1 MSTKN
6 SLSKIVFL
14 LIVLIY
20 FSMNAD
26 AQQQAMS
33 NNKAEKFSPFTGFKN
48 TDIGQPTKAG
58 NVTLNSNIFEITGA
72 GSDIWGVKDEFQF
85 CYKPIKGDFDI
96 SSQVLSLTAT
106 NMYTKAGIMA
116 RVDLDD
122 NSQHVFYQVFPNNS
136 ARNKNNGGCEFQ
148 YRLEK
153 AGQMKA
159 IYPDPATVGN
169 QYDVAFPNTWIRLK
183 RIGDVFESYI
193 SSDNKNW
200 KLYTTFTMKL
210 PNELLVG
217 LAVTSHDKNAFTT
230 ARFSSVQLKK

>member
-1 MSTKN
+1 MKT
-6 SLSKIVFL
+6 KIVCFIFVL
-14 LIVLIY
+14 LY
-20 FSMNAD
+20 FSINAD
-26 AQQQAMS
+26 AQQQIMNYNS
-33 NNKAEKFSPFTGFKN
+33 NTFIPFTGFKN
-48 TDIGQPTKAG
+48 SDIGTVAKAG
-58 NVTLNSNIFEITGA
+58 SLSLHNNVFEITAAGA
-72 GSDIWGVKDEFQF
+72 DIWGVKDEFYF
-85 CYKPIKGDFDI
+85 CYKPVKGDFDI
-96 SSQVLSLTAT
+96 STQILSLTAT

-159 IYPDPATVGN
+159 IYPDPANAGN

-183 RIGDVFESYI
+183 RQGNVFESYM

-200 KLYTTFTMKL
+200 KLYTTFTMNL
-210 PNELLVG
+210 PPELLVG
-217 LAVTSHDKNAFTT
+217 LAVTSHDKNAFTI
-230 ARFSSVQLKK
+230 ARFGSVQLRK